1 MDRRVWANTVDL
13 VRGGR
18 REKGENFDP
27 DSVALRLTHLHHLHH
42 LHQFTYSTYSTMS
55 SKKAVQESRV
65 SAEAAARLIAKD
77 RRLLRLTPENVMM
90 AAITFICT
98 VFGLHIFAKIVS

>member
-1 MDRRVWANTVDL
+1 
-13 VRGGR
+13 
-18 REKGENFDP
+18 
-27 DSVALRLTHLHHLHH
+27 LT
-42 LHQFTYSTYSTMS
+42 TSTTSTTFSTMS
-55 SKKAVQESRV
+55 SKKAVQSVRQESRV

>member
-1 MDRRVWANTVDL
+1 
-13 VRGGR
+13 
-18 REKGENFDP
+18 
-27 DSVALRLTHLHHLHH
+27 LT
-42 LHQFTYSTYSTMS
+42 TSTTFSTMS
-55 SKKAVQESRV
+55 SKKAVQSVRQETRV

>member
-1 MDRRVWANTVDL
+1 
-13 VRGGR
+13 
-18 REKGENFDP
+18 
-27 DSVALRLTHLHHLHH
+27 LT
-42 LHQFTYSTYSTMS
+42 TSTTFSTMS
-55 SKKAVQESRV
+55 SKKAVQSVRQESRV

>member
-1 MDRRVWANTVDL
+1 MDRRVWANTVGL

-27 DSVALRLTHLHHLHH
+27 DSVALRLTHLHHLH
-42 LHQFTYSTYSTMS
+42 STYSTMS

>member
-1 MDRRVWANTVDL
+1 MT
-13 VRGGR
+13 
-18 REKGENFDP
+18 
-27 DSVALRLTHLHHLHH
+27 T
-42 LHQFTYSTYSTMS
+42 STTFSTMS
-55 SKKAVQESRV
+55 SKKAVQSVRQESRV

>member
-1 MDRRVWANTVDL
+1 MT
-13 VRGGR
+13 
-18 REKGENFDP
+18 
-27 DSVALRLTHLHHLHH
+27 T
-42 LHQFTYSTYSTMS
+42 STTSTTFSTMS
-55 SKKAVQESRV
+55 SKKAVQSVRQESRV
-65 SAEAAARLIAKD
+65 SAEVAARLIAKD

>member
-1 MDRRVWANTVDL
+1 MR
-13 VRGGR
+13 
-18 REKGENFDP
+18 
-27 DSVALRLTHLHHLHH
+27 SVSLTT
-42 LHQFTYSTYSTMS
+42 FTTFTTFTSTYSTMS